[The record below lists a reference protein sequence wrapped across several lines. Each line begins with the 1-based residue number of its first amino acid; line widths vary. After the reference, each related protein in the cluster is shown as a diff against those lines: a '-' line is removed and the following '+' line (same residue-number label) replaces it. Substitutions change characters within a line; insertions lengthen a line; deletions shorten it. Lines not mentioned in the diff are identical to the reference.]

1 MLGVDVKILSQ
12 RNLDSSSKRQIWKVL
27 LQNCKKST
35 VNHSIEKYMLLIFV
49 NISKILYA
57 RLFEETYY
65 HL

>member
-27 LQNCKKST
+27 LHNCKKST
-35 VNHSIEKYMLLIFV
+35 VKQSIEKYMLLIFV

>member
-12 RNLDSSSKRQIWKVL
+12 RNLGSSSKRQIWKVL

-35 VNHSIEKYMLLIFV
+35 VKHSIEKYMLLIFV